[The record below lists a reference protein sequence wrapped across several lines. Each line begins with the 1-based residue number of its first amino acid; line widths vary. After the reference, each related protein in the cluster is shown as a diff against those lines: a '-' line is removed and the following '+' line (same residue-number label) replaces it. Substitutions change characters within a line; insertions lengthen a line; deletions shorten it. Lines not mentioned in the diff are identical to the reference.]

1 MPGTYALPERLPE
14 TMTPYEINAIAAYAE
29 VAALI
34 VLAPV
39 IIAYLVI
46 LEMLFY
52 RLRHKHPEHY
62 KEIGEPSLFLNNS
75 ISKSFGVVRYLL
87 DKDYLVVPDER
98 AKQLGQR
105 SRQLFLFAT
114 GAFGFAL
121 LAFGVLSFTF

>member
-1 MPGTYALPERLPE
+1 
-14 TMTPYEINAIAAYAE
+14 MTPHEINGIAAYAV

-34 VLAPV
+34 LLAPV
-39 IIAYLVI
+39 IIAYLVV

-98 AKQLGQR
+98 ANKLAQR
-105 SRQLFLFAT
+105 SRKLFFLAIGVFVV
-114 GAFGFAL
+114 AL
-121 LAFGVLSFTF
+121 LAFAVLSVTF